1 MSTQP
6 RSNIVLIGFMGTGKT
21 TVGLK
26 LADRLGWPM
35 IDTDEEI
42 VKKAGMSI
50 PELFATHGE
59 AHFRTLEREVVRE
72 TLAGSH
78 RVISTGGG
86 AVLAEENRACMSERG
101 FVAALSASLETI
113 VERVKNDS
121 NRPLLQGSGLEE
133 KVRTMLQ
140 ERQDAYRFAD
150 LTIDTS
156 PLAADDIAEH
166 IFNAWTKERLKRE
179 EFSG

>member
-59 AHFRTLEREVVRE
+59 AHFRTLEREVIRE

-78 RVISTGGG
+78 RVIQPEAVPYWRRRTG
-86 AVLAEENRACMSERG
+86 RA
-101 FVAALSASLETI
+101 
-113 VERVKNDS
+113 
-121 NRPLLQGSGLEE
+121 
-133 KVRTMLQ
+133 
-140 ERQDAYRFAD
+140 
-150 LTIDTS
+150 
-156 PLAADDIAEH
+156 
-166 IFNAWTKERLKRE
+166 
-179 EFSG
+179 